1 MKFIDNSF
9 PNWLPN
15 ACFCAAGLCS
25 LRPRSAQM
33 SLLGCRP
40 SCSSPV
46 CNQSRQQIARSKSP
60 VQNWSQLKTDLS
72 ETCSCSN
79 FARLSWKC
87 FVWKM
92 SRRRTHG
99 IVAVAPCDKKHRKAK
114 LQTCASWWRTP
125 SIRRC
130 SFFEIQ
136 LLCSHKS
143 SSMILWMFK
152 KKWSR
157 YMLKGKLSISSA
169 QPFNGRNPFSLQ
181 LDPLPVSKA
190 SSSYTKFFKKTS
202 PLLQG
207 SLSFF
212 HKPLFSPGCLFSIQ
226 FFHLTSFQFL
236 VYRKTKLL
244 KEIQHSPIARVL
256 VFKSSKK

>member
-130 SFFEIQ
+130 SFLRFSSCARTSHPPWSFE
-136 LLCSHKS
+136 C
-143 SSMILWMFK
+143 
-152 KKWSR
+152 
-157 YMLKGKLSISSA
+157 
-169 QPFNGRNPFSLQ
+169 
-181 LDPLPVSKA
+181 
-190 SSSYTKFFKKTS
+190 
-202 PLLQG
+202 
-207 SLSFF
+207 
-212 HKPLFSPGCLFSIQ
+212 
-226 FFHLTSFQFL
+226 
-236 VYRKTKLL
+236 
-244 KEIQHSPIARVL
+244 
-256 VFKSSKK
+256 SKKSDQGICSKVNYPFQAHSLLMEETPFHSTRSASRK